1 MADNTGDERLEI
13 GGGRYDQIMTRLRP
27 DTRRS
32 MPDLNDVFTTK
43 RGIGSSGPE
52 MEKEEEKFCPTKHLF
67 CIHTIESTD
76 IIKIERFQTVLQCRN
91 TMLQ

>member
-52 MEKEEEKFCPTKHLF
+52 MEKEEEKFCPTEIYSVSILLKLKDF
-67 CIHTIESTD
+67 KQSCNVEI
-76 IIKIERFQTVLQCRN
+76 LG
-91 TMLQ
+91 